1 MAITEYNYFGCPKN
15 NMEQSVILQLNNVT
29 KSYASRSKSSK
40 NGRHMLVLDHVNLTL
55 KHGELLGLLG
65 PSGCGKTTLLRII
78 AGFESI
84 SQGTVEIAGK
94 VVCTNCDFVAA
105 EKRNTGMVFQDYAL
119 FPHLTVAENI
129 AFGLKNQYKQ
139 SKSILNK
146 KKPDNQPIKSRVA
159 EVLELV
165 GLTGLEKRYPHQLSG
180 GQQQRIS
187 LARALAPQPALI
199 LLDEP
204 LSNLDVQVRHRLRAE
219 IRAILKAAGTSAIFV
234 THDREEALAI
244 SDKIAVMH
252 NGKIEQVGTPEEIYL
267 NPASRFVAEFVTQA
281 NFLPARQ
288 EGRFWLTELGKVPIS
303 KAEIE
308 SSGATSFQQ
317 GDLML
322 RQEDITLAPDFSSPT
337 VVRERQ
343 FLGREYH
350 YCLETAS
357 GKKIHARTSLN
368 NAIAVGTKVNLSL
381 NISSPRVFPDSISA
395 EKPLARV

>member
-1 MAITEYNYFGCPKN
+1 
-15 NMEQSVILQLNNVT
+15 MEHSVILQLQNIT
-29 KSYASRSKSSK
+29 KTYKSRVDK
-40 NGRHMLVLDHVNLTL
+40 RDILVLENVSLTL

-94 VVCTNCDFVAA
+94 VVCTNCDSVAT

-129 AFGLKNQYKQ
+129 AFGLKNQYKNSRQ
-139 SKSILNK
+139 GIFSTNK
-146 KKPDNQPIKSRVA
+146 KAQNRIKERVE
-159 EVLELV
+159 EVLKLV
-165 GLTGLEKRYPHQLSG
+165 GLIGLQQRYPHQLSG

-244 SDKIAVMH
+244 SDKIAVMRS
-252 NGKIEQVGTPEEIYL
+252 GKIEQVGTPEEIYL
-267 NPASRFVAEFVTQA
+267 NPQSRFVGEFVTQA
-281 NFLPARQ
+281 NFLPATRK
-288 EGRFWLTELGKVPIS
+288 GRVWITELGEIKMPDLSS
-303 KAEIE
+303 K
-308 SSGATSFQQ
+308 TSER

-322 RQEDITLAPDFSSPT
+322 RQEDIDLTVDRTSET
-337 VVRERQ
+337 VVTDRQ

-350 YCLETAS
+350 YCLETKS
-357 GKKIHARTSLN
+357 GKQIHARTDLS
-368 NAIAVGTKVNLSL
+368 NAIAVGTRVSL
-381 NISSPRVFPDSISA
+381 ALNVDNPRIFSIAPDIDKSFIA
-395 EKPLARV
+395 V